1 MSVTHPRKDHLLMPL
16 VFVWIVGLVLAIV
29 IDFSVPR

>member
-1 MSVTHPRKDHLLMPL
+1 MSVTHLRKDHLMPL
-16 VFVWIVGLVLAIV
+16 VFIWIVGLVLAIV